1 MNQVPIYAWVGLALV
16 LGLFIGWFLHKN
28 RIQGILGNAALER
41 DRLIAEGRRNA
52 ENLLKEAKLEAKDEF
67 FNSRKAFEKETE
79 QTRQDLTR
87 RTSYLDQRDAS
98 LNKKIAFVDEKET
111 RLEKGEQQLKTSLAE
126 MEASKAELADTI
138 EDQNRKLEHI
148 AGLSSENARQMLM
161 ENMMSEARLS
171 AARHIQEI
179 RDESERNAR
188 RESQRILSL
197 AIQRYAAE
205 HVAETTVS
213 VVDLPNDDMKG
224 RIIGREG
231 RNIRSFELATGVDVI
246 IDDTPEAVIISGFDP
261 VRREIACIAL
271 QRLIRDG
278 RIHPGRIEEIVTKT
292 SEEMSEKIRELGEQ
306 ACLDLDLPNINPELY
321 PYIGRLHYRTSYGQ
335 NLLLHSKEVAA
346 ISAVV
351 AVELGL
357 DQKIAK
363 RCGFLHDLGK
373 AAEHEFEGP
382 HAMIG
387 GKLARKHGE
396 SDIVIN
402 AIAGH
407 HQDIEAESPYTFIT
421 AAADAVSASR
431 PGARRESIDN
441 YIKRLESLERI
452 AESFDGV
459 EKSFAIQAG
468 REVRILVNH
477 NMISDAEAA
486 LLADEV
492 GKRVEGELEYPGQI
506 KIMVIRETRA
516 VSYAR

>member
-1 MNQVPIYAWVGLALV
+1 MNQVPFYAWAGLALV
-16 LGLFIGWFLHKN
+16 IGLIIGWFLHKN
-28 RIQGILGNAALER
+28 RVQSIMGNAYQER
-41 DRLIAEGRRNA
+41 DRVVADGRRKA
-52 ENLLKEAKLEAKDEF
+52 ETMLKEAELEAKDELF
-67 FNSRKAFEKETE
+67 RSRQSFEKETE
-79 QTRQDLTR
+79 QTRQDLSR

-98 LNKKIAFVDEKET
+98 LNKKIAFVDEKEA
-111 RLEKGEQQLKTSLAE
+111 RLEKTDADLKRGMAE
-126 MEASKAELADTI
+126 MEKSRGHLAAVI
-138 EDQNRKLEHI
+138 EEQNRKLEHI
-148 AGLSSENARQMLM
+148 AGLSSDKARQMLM
-161 ENMMSEARLS
+161 ENMISEARLA
-171 AARHIQEI
+171 AARRIQEI

-278 RIHPGRIEEIVTKT
+278 RIHPGRIEEIVAKT
-292 SEEMSEKIRELGEQ
+292 SEEMQEKIREIGEQ
-306 ACLDLDLPNINPELY
+306 ACLDLDLPNISPELY

-346 ISAVV
+346 VSAVV
-351 AVELGL
+351 AAELGL
-357 DQKIAK
+357 DPKLAK

-382 HAMIG
+382 HAMVG
-387 GKLARKHGE
+387 GRLARKHGE
-396 SDIVIN
+396 NAVVIN
-402 AIAGH
+402 AVAGH

-459 EKSFAIQAG
+459 EKSYAIQAG

-477 NMISDAEAA
+477 NKVSDAEAA
-486 LLADEV
+486 LLAEEV

-506 KIMVIRETRA
+506 KVMVIRETRA